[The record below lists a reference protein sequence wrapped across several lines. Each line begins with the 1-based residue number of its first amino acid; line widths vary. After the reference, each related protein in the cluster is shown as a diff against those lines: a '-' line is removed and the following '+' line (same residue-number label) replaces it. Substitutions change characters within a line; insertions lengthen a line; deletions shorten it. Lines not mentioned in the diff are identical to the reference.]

1 MLYTAL
7 CDEVW
12 SEGLWF
18 SPAII
23 VSSSNETDCHNIT
36 EMLLK
41 VKLNAHWTDNIFTSS
56 YLPLIELM

>member
-41 VKLNAHWTDNIFTSS
+41 VKLNAHRTDNIFTSS